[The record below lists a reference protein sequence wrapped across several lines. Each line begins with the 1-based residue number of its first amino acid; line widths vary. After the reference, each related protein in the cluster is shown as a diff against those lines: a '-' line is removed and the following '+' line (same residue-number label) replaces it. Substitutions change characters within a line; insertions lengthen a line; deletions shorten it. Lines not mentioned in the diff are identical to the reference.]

1 MEPPMTIYSRPD
13 RAVLKFSGKDAQK
26 LLNDIVT
33 GPVAAE
39 AGPARWWALLSAQGK
54 IQAEG
59 LIGWADEAFWLD
71 VHNSVADSFLRR
83 MKMYRLRADMAIE
96 DLRETHRV
104 GWSAKPVGEGIVH
117 ADGRASGLGFR
128 VISDVNSV
136 AGWAVEEGQYDRARV
151 AQGVAEL
158 GPDFAVDTT
167 FPHDIGMDLLNGVDF
182 KKGCFIGQEVVSRMQ
197 HRGTA
202 RRRPVLVAGID
213 AETAGAVMLGEREVG
228 ALGAVVDGQSVAVLR
243 IDRIA
248 DPAGITVAGK
258 PVTLTLPAWA
268 SYSFGES
275 APAD

>member
-1 MEPPMTIYSRPD
+1 MTIYSRLD

-26 LLNDIVT
+26 LLNDVVT

-59 LIGWADEAFWLD
+59 LIGWAEDAFWLD
-71 VHNSVADSFLRR
+71 VHNSVADSFIKR

-96 DLRETHRV
+96 DLRESHRL
-104 GWSAKPVGEGIVH
+104 GWSAGPVDDGIVH
-117 ADGRASGLGFR
+117 ADGRAAGLGFR
-128 VISDVNSV
+128 VIADTGSA
-136 AGWAVEEGQYDRARV
+136 AGWATDAAVYDRARI
-151 AQGVAEL
+151 AHGIAEL
-158 GPDFAVDTT
+158 GPDFALDTT

-202 RRRPVLVAGID
+202 RRRPVLVSGID
-213 AETAGAVMLGEREVG
+213 AEASGPVMLGAREVG
-228 ALGAVVDGQSVAVLR
+228 ALGAVLDGQSVAVLR

-248 DPAGITVAGK
+248 DATAVTVADK
-258 PVTLTLPAWA
+258 PVTLALPSWA

-275 APAD
+275 VPAD